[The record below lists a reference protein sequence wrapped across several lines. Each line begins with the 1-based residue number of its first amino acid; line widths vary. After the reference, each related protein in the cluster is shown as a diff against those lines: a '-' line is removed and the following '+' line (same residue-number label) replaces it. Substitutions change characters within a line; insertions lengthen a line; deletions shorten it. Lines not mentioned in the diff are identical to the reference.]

1 MPLAYRSSTPETI
14 ILLPT
19 IILVFIIFIII
30 VIIVV
35 INLQIITIVSTAR
48 SSYSHPDHWPDTTV
62 SR

>member
-19 IILVFIIFIII
+19 IVLVFIFIII